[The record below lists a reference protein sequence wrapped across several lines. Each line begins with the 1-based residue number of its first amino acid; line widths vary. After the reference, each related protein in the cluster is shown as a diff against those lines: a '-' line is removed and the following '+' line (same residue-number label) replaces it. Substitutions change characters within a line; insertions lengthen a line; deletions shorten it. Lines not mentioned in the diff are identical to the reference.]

1 MNFEFTTE
9 QHQLRDAAI
18 RLSEKKLTP
27 ILARHPKD
35 RPLPK
40 PVMLEIFQILAEF
53 GLTGARVP
61 EELGGSGLR
70 MLDYGLVFEQL
81 PPVIALALIAHDG
94 TTSRLCASGAAQDF
108 PQLIDDLLAG
118 RKIACT
124 ASTEP
129 TTGSDPRSIKL
140 RIRESDDGKTA
151 YLSGTKQWITNGTI
165 ADVAFVTGKLE
176 GNGELQRYIIEHAAS
191 PFKASEIPCVGLQ
204 QGHLSELVFDQVAV
218 PRSNAIGNDNS
229 TMKTLTQ
236 AWLVNRPLLGLLGL
250 RAAERAKETALS
262 HVKDRVQFG
271 AVLASKQLMQE
282 ALVDIEASIESAR
295 LLCYSALDA
304 ADRGVATQALSAM
317 AKRQGVATAEKA
329 ASIAMRLCGAMG
341 LATETGVEQ
350 HCRDI
355 KMLSIPDGTYEIL
368 TLIAG
373 RDITGQS
380 AL

>member
-1 MNFEFTTE
+1 MNFDFTSE
-9 QHQLRDAAI
+9 QRQLQEAAT
-18 RLSEKKLTP
+18 RLSEKKLYP
-27 ILARHPKD
+27 MLAQHPSD
-35 RPLPK
+35 APLSK
-40 PVMLEIFQILAEF
+40 PVMLEIFQVLAEF

-61 EELGGSGLR
+61 EEMGGSGLS
-70 MLDYGLVFEQL
+70 MLDYGLAFEQL
-81 PPVIALALIAHDG
+81 PPVVALALIAHDG
-94 TTSRLCASGAAQDF
+94 TTSRLCASGAAEDF
-108 PQLIDDLLAG
+108 PDLIEDLLAG

-176 GNGELQRYIIEHAAS
+176 GNGELQRYIVEHAVS
-191 PFKASEIPCVGLQ
+191 PFQATEIPCVGLQ
-204 QGHLSELVFDQVAV
+204 QGHLSELVFDQVPV
-218 PRSNAIGNDNS
+218 PRRNAIGNDNS

-236 AWLVNRPLLGLLGL
+236 AWLVNRPLFGLLGL
-250 RAAERAKETALS
+250 RAAERARDIALE

-271 AVLASKQLMQE
+271 ATLTSKQLIQE
-282 ALVDIEASIESAR
+282 ALVDIDASIQSAR

-304 ADRGVATQALSAM
+304 ADRGQATQALSAM
-317 AKRQGVATAEKA
+317 AKRQGVATAERA
-329 ASIAMRLCGAMG
+329 ASIAIRLCGAMG
-341 LATETGVEQ
+341 LATETGIEQ
-350 HCRDI
+350 HARDI
-355 KMLSIPDGTYEIL
+355 RMFTIPDGTYEIL

>member
-1 MNFEFTTE
+1 MNFELTSE
-9 QHQLRDAAI
+9 QRQLQEAAT
-18 RLSEKKLTP
+18 RLAQKMLMP
-27 ILARHPKD
+27 LLATYPKEA
-35 RPLPK
+35 PLPK
-40 PVMLEIFQILAEF
+40 SAMLQIFDVLAEF

-61 EELGGSGLR
+61 EELGGSGLS
-70 MLDYGLVFEQL
+70 MLDYGLAFEQL

-94 TTSRLCASGAAQDF
+94 TTSRLCASGAAKDF
-108 PQLIDDLLAG
+108 PRLIADLLAG

-140 RIRESDDGKTA
+140 RVRESEDGMTA

-176 GNGELQRYIIEHAAS
+176 GSGELRRYIVEQAVS
-191 PFKASEIPCVGLQ
+191 PFRAAEINCVGLQ
-204 QGHLSELVFDQVAV
+204 QGHLSELTFDQVPV
-218 PRSNAIGNDNS
+218 SRSNAIGSDNS

-250 RAAERAKETALS
+250 KAAENARNIAME

-271 AVLASKQLMQE
+271 TTLASKQLIQE
-282 ALVDIEASIESAR
+282 ALVEIDASIQGAR

-350 HCRDI
+350 HARDI
-355 KMLSIPDGTYEIL
+355 KMLTIPDGTYEIL

-373 RDITGQS
+373 RDITGKS

>member
-1 MNFEFTTE
+1 MNFELTTE
-9 QHQLRDAAI
+9 QRQLQDAAI
-18 RLSEKKLTP
+18 RLSQNKLMP
-27 ILARHPKD
+27 ILAAHPKSVS
-35 RPLPK
+35 LSK
-40 PVMLEIFQILAEF
+40 PVMLDIFKILAEF

-61 EELGGSGLR
+61 EELGGSGLS

-94 TTSRLCASGAAQDF
+94 TTSRLCASGVAQDS
-108 PQLIDDLLAG
+108 PQLIEDLLTG
-118 RKIACT
+118 KKIACT

-129 TTGSDPRSIKL
+129 TTGSDPRSVKL

-151 YLSGTKQWITNGTI
+151 FLSGTKQWITNGTI
-165 ADVAFVTGKLE
+165 ADVAFVTGKLD
-176 GNGELQRYIIEHAAS
+176 GNGELQRYLVEHAVS
-191 PFKASEIPCVGLQ
+191 PYTATEIPCIGLQ
-204 QGHLSELVFDQVAV
+204 QGHLSELMFDQVPV
-218 PRSNAIGNDNS
+218 PLSNAIGNDNS

-250 RAAERAKETALS
+250 RSAERAKEAALE
-262 HVKDRVQFG
+262 HVKDRIQFG
-271 AVLASKQLMQE
+271 SVLASKQLMQE
-282 ALVDIEASIESAR
+282 ALVDIEASIQSAR

-341 LATETGVEQ
+341 LAIETGVEQ
-350 HCRDI
+350 HARDI
-355 KMLSIPDGTYEIL
+355 KMLTIPDGTYEIL

-373 RDITGQS
+373 REITGQS
-380 AL
+380 AF

>member
-1 MNFEFTTE
+1 MNFDLTSD
-9 QHQLRDAAI
+9 QRQLQEAAT
-18 RLSEKKLTP
+18 RLSQKKFMPL
-27 ILARHPKD
+27 LAAYPKD
-35 RPLPK
+35 APLPK
-40 PVMLEIFQILAEF
+40 SAMLQIFEVLAEF

-61 EELGGSGLR
+61 EELGGSELG
-70 MLDYGLVFEQL
+70 MLDYGLAFEQL

-94 TTSRLCASGAAQDF
+94 TTSRLCASGAAKDF
-108 PQLIDDLLAG
+108 PRLIEDLLAG

-140 RIRESDDGKTA
+140 RVRESEDGTTA

-176 GNGELQRYIIEHAAS
+176 GSGELQRYVVEQAVS
-191 PFKASEIPCVGLQ
+191 PFHAEEIPCVGLQ
-204 QGHLSELVFDQVAV
+204 QGHLSELTFDQVPV
-218 PRSNAIGNDNS
+218 PRSNAIGSDNS

-236 AWLVNRPLLGLLGL
+236 AWIVNRPLLGLLGL
-250 RAAERAKETALS
+250 KAAERARDVAME

-271 AVLASKQLMQE
+271 ASLASKQLIQE
-282 ALVDIEASIESAR
+282 ALVDIDASIQSAR

-329 ASIAMRLCGAMG
+329 AATAMRLCGAMG

-350 HCRDI
+350 HTRDI
-355 KMLSIPDGTYEIL
+355 KMLTIPDGTYEIL

>member
-1 MNFEFTTE
+1 MNFDLSSD
-9 QHQLRDAAI
+9 QRQLQEAAT
-18 RLSEKKLTP
+18 RLTQKKLMP
-27 ILARHPKD
+27 LLAAYPKYA
-35 RPLPK
+35 PLPK
-40 PVMLEIFQILAEF
+40 AAMLNIFEVLAEF

-61 EELGGSGLR
+61 EELGGSGLG
-70 MLDYGLVFEQL
+70 MLDYGLAFEQL

-94 TTSRLCASGAAQDF
+94 TTSRLCASGAARVF
-108 PQLIDDLLAG
+108 PLLIEDLLAG

-140 RIRESDDGKTA
+140 RVRDSEDGTMA
-151 YLSGTKQWITNGTI
+151 YLSGTKQWITNGTV

-176 GNGELQRYIIEHAAS
+176 GSGELQRYIVEQAVS
-191 PFKASEIPCVGLQ
+191 PFRATEIPCVGLQ
-204 QGHLSELVFDQVAV
+204 QGHLSELTFDQVPV
-218 PRSNAIGNDNS
+218 PRSNAIGSDNS

-250 RAAERAKETALS
+250 KVAERARDLALE
-262 HVKDRVQFG
+262 HVKDRMQFG
-271 AVLASKQLMQE
+271 ATLASKQLIQE
-282 ALVDIEASIESAR
+282 ALVDVDASIQSAR

-304 ADRGVATQALSAM
+304 VDRSVATQALSAM
-317 AKRQGVATAEKA
+317 AKRQGVSTAEKA

-350 HCRDI
+350 HTRDI

>member
-1 MNFEFTTE
+1 M
-9 QHQLRDAAI
+9 
-18 RLSEKKLTP
+18 
-27 ILARHPKD
+27 
-35 RPLPK
+35 
-40 PVMLEIFQILAEF
+40 
-53 GLTGARVP
+53 
-61 EELGGSGLR
+61 
-70 MLDYGLVFEQL
+70 
-81 PPVIALALIAHDG
+81 
-94 TTSRLCASGAAQDF
+94 
-108 PQLIDDLLAG
+108 
-118 RKIACT
+118 
-124 ASTEP
+124 
-129 TTGSDPRSIKL
+129 
-140 RIRESDDGKTA
+140 
-151 YLSGTKQWITNGTI
+151 
-165 ADVAFVTGKLE
+165 
-176 GNGELQRYIIEHAAS
+176 
-191 PFKASEIPCVGLQ
+191 
-204 QGHLSELVFDQVAV
+204 FDQVAV

>member
-18 RLSEKKLTP
+18 RLSEKKLAP

-35 RPLPK
+35 SPLPK

-94 TTSRLCASGAAQDF
+94 TTSRLCASGAAHDF

>member
-1 MNFEFTTE
+1 MNFDLTSD
-9 QHQLRDAAI
+9 QLQLQEAAI
-18 RLSEKKLTP
+18 RLAEKKFMPL
-27 ILARHPKD
+27 LASYPQST
-35 RPLPK
+35 PLPK
-40 PVMLEIFQILAEF
+40 SAMLQIFEVLAEF

-61 EELGGSGLR
+61 EEFGGSGLS
-70 MLDYGLVFEQL
+70 MLDYGLAFEQL

-94 TTSRLCASGAAQDF
+94 TTSRLCASGAATDF
-108 PQLIDDLLAG
+108 PQLIEDLLAG

-140 RIRESDDGKTA
+140 RVRHSEDGTTA
-151 YLSGTKQWITNGTI
+151 FLSGTKQWITNGTI
-165 ADVAFVTGKLE
+165 ADVAFVTGKLD
-176 GNGELQRYIIEHAAS
+176 GSGELQRYIVEQSVS
-191 PFKASEIPCVGLQ
+191 PFQVTEIPCVGLQ
-204 QGHLSELVFDQVAV
+204 QGHLSELTFDQVPV
-218 PRSNAIGNDNS
+218 PRGNSIGKDNS

-250 RAAERAKETALS
+250 KAAERARDIAIA

-271 AVLASKQLMQE
+271 ATLASKQLIQE
-282 ALVDIEASIESAR
+282 AIVDIDASIQSAR

-304 ADRGVATQALSAM
+304 ADRGVATQSLSAM

-350 HCRDI
+350 QVRDI
-355 KMLSIPDGTYEIL
+355 RMLTIPDGTYEIL